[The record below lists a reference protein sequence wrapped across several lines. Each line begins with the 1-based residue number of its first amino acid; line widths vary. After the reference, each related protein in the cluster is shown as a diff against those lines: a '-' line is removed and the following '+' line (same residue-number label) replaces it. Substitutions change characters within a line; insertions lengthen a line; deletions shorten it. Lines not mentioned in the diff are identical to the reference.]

1 MNGYYGFVEIILVF
15 GLVLA
20 WGLYE
25 WRSARRYKR
34 DVEKDAR
41 AETDR

>member
-1 MNGYYGFVEIILVF
+1 MNGAYGFVEIILVF

-34 DVEKDAR
+34 DLEKKRRDQS
-41 AETDR
+41 